1 MVLFT
6 CVLFIN
12 KPYLILTYQM
22 RMLTII
28 LQLQL
33 HAKINSVKS
42 FNQKEDVEGADGRN
56 LRNLT
61 MTSE

>member
-1 MVLFT
+1 
-6 CVLFIN
+6 
-12 KPYLILTYQM
+12 
-22 RMLTII
+22 MLTII

-33 HAKINSVKS
+33 LQPKFNQTIIILNAKINSVKS